1 MKNPHLAEQDY
12 RYPAALSF
20 SNLSAEF
27 SKQGFNI
34 PPLDVGA
41 CWMREDRR
49 KGALLRSFHHPMVL
63 FFSTER
69 NVTGESDGK

>member
-1 MKNPHLAEQDY
+1 MKNTHLAEQDN

-20 SNLSAEF
+20 ANLSAEF

-34 PPLDVGA
+34 SPLDVGT
-41 CWMREDRR
+41 CRMREERR
-49 KGALLRSFHHPMVL
+49 KGALLRSFHCRMVL

-69 NVTGESDGK
+69 KVTGESDGK

>member
-1 MKNPHLAEQDY
+1 MKNTHLAEHDY

-20 SNLSAEF
+20 GNLSAEF

-41 CWMREDRR
+41 CWMREDRG
-49 KGALLRSFHHPMVL
+49 KGALLRAFHQRIVL
-63 FFSTER
+63 FFSTVR
-69 NVTGESDGK
+69 NVPVESEGK